1 MLVGTYRVTDRKCV
15 KKINRRVLIATSLMA
30 LGCFASGC
38 ATATHRYADGET
50 RQTVSGFAEE
60 DINDTVSRACQSVCG
75 QDRIKLR
82 AGTNRAVLIVEDVR
96 NDTLSRGR
104 DAGALAEAMGQSLR
118 EALTNGGKVVVFNK
132 EAAQYATVK
141 VTPQY
146 ILRGRL
152 SQRNMRQDNGDQQVE
167 YNLNL
172 TLIDLQTG
180 LEFWQKRIHVGKL
193 ADAANVM

>member
-1 MLVGTYRVTDRKCV
+1 MKNAVRC
-15 KKINRRVLIATSLMA
+15 IAAAAAIAVFSVE
-30 LGCFASGC
+30 FAGC
-38 ATATHRYADGET
+38 ATATRRYAAGET
-50 RQTVSGFAEE
+50 RQTVTGFSEE
-60 DINDTVSRACQSVCG
+60 DVNDTISRAVQSICS
-75 QDRIKLR
+75 QDRIRLQPG
-82 AGTNRAVLIVEDVR
+82 ANRAVVIVEDVK

-104 DAGALAEAMGQSLR
+104 DAGALAEALGQSLR
-118 EALTNGGKVVVFNK
+118 EELTNGGKVVVYNK

-141 VTPQY
+141 VSPQY

-152 SQRNMRQDNGDQQVE
+152 TQRNLRQDDGDLQIE

-180 LEFWQKRIHVGKL
+180 LEFWQKRVHVGKL